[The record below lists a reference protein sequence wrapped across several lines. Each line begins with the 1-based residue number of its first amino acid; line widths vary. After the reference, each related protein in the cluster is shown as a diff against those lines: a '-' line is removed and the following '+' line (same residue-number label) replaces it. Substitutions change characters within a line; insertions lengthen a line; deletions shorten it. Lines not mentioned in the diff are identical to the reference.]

1 MGTTNTLLTLRT
13 DSPPPPPRNRSMSWQ
28 TYVDTNLVGTGA
40 VTQAAIIGHDGN
52 TWATSAGF
60 AVSPANGAA
69 LANAFKDATAIRSN
83 GFELAGTRYVTIRAD
98 DRSVYGKKGSAG
110 VITVKT
116 SKAILIGVYNEKIQP
131 GTAANVVEKLADY
144 LIGQGF

>member
-1 MGTTNTLLTLRT
+1 
-13 DSPPPPPRNRSMSWQ
+13 MSWQ
-28 TYVDTNLVGTGA
+28 AYVDTNLVGTGA

-60 AVSPANGAA
+60 SVTPAQGQTLAA
-69 LANAFKDATAIRSN
+69 AFKDATAIRSG
-83 GFELAGTRYVTIRAD
+83 GFQIGDIRYVTIRAD
-98 DRSVYGKKGSAG
+98 DRSIYGKKGSGG

-116 SKAILIGVYNEKIQP
+116 TKAILVGVYNEKIQP

>member
-1 MGTTNTLLTLRT
+1 MGRPKNSHQTPLNNPSHTTT
-13 DSPPPPPRNRSMSWQ
+13 MSWQ

-40 VTQAAIIGHDGN
+40 VTQAAILGLDGN

-60 AVSPANGAA
+60 AVTPAQGQA
-69 LANAFKDATAIRSN
+69 LASAFNNADPIRAS
-83 GFELAGTRYVTIRAD
+83 GFDLAGVHYVTLRAD
-98 DRSVYGKKGSAG
+98 DRSIYGKKGSAG

-116 SKAILIGVYNEKIQP
+116 AKSILVGVYNEKIQP